1 MTRNGNSE
9 RVEGRAP
16 RASLTRRVAGISAD
30 DGNQSDAHREGSGML
45 LYERLRQLRARYGQ
59 CSFHWMEPLA
69 TFGSCAK
76 HFSPL

>member
-30 DGNQSDAHREGSGML
+30 DVNQSDAHRESTSMECCSMKGCASSGFDMGS
-45 LYERLRQLRARYGQ
+45 A
-59 CSFHWMEPLA
+59 FVP
-69 TFGSCAK
+69 
-76 HFSPL
+76 